1 MKKRITI
8 EIDDDLLARARRAL
22 GNQTTR
28 ATVEEALRRLAEA
41 AEGNQAE
48 RAAKQL
54 SYLER
59 LSSHIDV
66 AVLASEEMW
75 DQRQISTAFRPG
87 DSTTIR
93 FLP

>member
-1 MKKRITI
+1 MKRRTTI

-41 AEGNQAE
+41 AEDDQAD
-48 RAAKQL
+48 RAARQL
-54 SYLER
+54 SYLQR
-59 LSSHIDV
+59 LSSHSDV

-75 DQRQISTAFRPG
+75 R
-87 DSTTIR
+87 
-93 FLP
+93 